1 MRTGCFI
8 FILFFLSIKGFAQEL
23 NVTLYPDNK
32 DVVTKIG
39 EFPVVLNWDNKAN
52 LIKIQLKGNG
62 RKDKFIYF
70 FREIRLFKEIQEQDD
85 EIWFSKK
92 IQKEA
97 DRNLVKKF
105 LDNKLQ
111 VNSVYKKGPEVMK
124 RGAEIEYAS
133 LGANTIGEFLFA
145 VKNPEK
151 DFSKITITAYIAS
164 EKENPKLFSSRERV
178 MEYIENFTFNVTLVS
193 SFCGMPEMKA
203 AVDSIREKTKELDN
217 IEIEIVKFLTNCNR
231 VSRLKD
237 EAKQYKVELPVS
249 SKYAGCEEWE
259 QAIKKNNKI
268 YEAIQL
274 EQCKEEVVVAV
285 KKPEPPVPC
294 DLISKKL
301 DAANNQLRL
310 LLLQIRTK
318 KGDTATILE
327 EYESIKASVN
337 SVYVPA
343 FNTKCAT
350 KKDKDVYKAYKGWC
364 ANIDEE
370 LLK

>member
-1 MRTGCFI
+1 MEQFRFE
-8 FILFFLSIKGFAQEL
+8 ILSQKEM
-23 NVTLYPDNK
+23 NVEKLKQYVRNIPDFPIQGIQFK
-32 DVVTKIG
+32 DVTT
-39 EFPVVLNWDNKAN
+39 
-52 LIKIQLKGNG
+52 
-62 RKDKFIYF
+62 
-70 FREIRLFKEIQEQDD
+70 LFKEPEILKELSD
-85 EIWFSKK
+85 ELY
-92 IQKEA
+92 EMY
-97 DRNLVKKF
+97 RNAGITKVVGIESRGFIL
-105 LDNKLQ
+105 
-111 VNSVYKKGPEVMK
+111 GPLL
-124 RGAEIEYAS
+124 AER
-133 LGANTIGEFLFA
+133 LFA
-145 VKNPEK
+145 GFVPIRKPGKLPAATYEISYEKEYGTDTIQIHQDALNEK
-151 DFSKITITAYIAS
+151 DIVLLHDDLLATGGT
-164 EKENPKLFSSRERV
+164 
-178 MEYIENFTFNVTLVS
+178 
-193 SFCGMPEMKA
+193 MKA